1 VRTATCTR
9 GLSVVWLVSVVGIV
23 AACDAVVPTSGGTVS
38 ASARSSATSTG
49 GVAQSPRP
57 CSLLS
62 QSTAAQISGDTR
74 VTNQA
79 RDLLD
84 IASGYIA
91 CIFADTR
98 DEADR
103 VEVQIKRVSGGVGP
117 STLREAAM
125 FFSLGEPVQPF
136 QAFSVVGVGDDAV
149 GETIPGVAFIVF
161 ARGDLLVYVG
171 AGSTTMSAAALR
183 AGVTNLATKIAAAV

>member
-1 VRTATCTR
+1 M
-9 GLSVVWLVSVVGIV
+9 
-23 AACDAVVPTSGGTVS
+23 
-38 ASARSSATSTG
+38 
-49 GVAQSPRP
+49 
-57 CSLLS
+57 
-62 QSTAAQISGDTR
+62 DT
-74 VTNQA
+74 
-79 RDLLD
+79 
-84 IASGYIA
+84 ASGYTA

-103 VEVQIKRVSGGVGP
+103 VEVQITRVSGGVGP

-171 AGSTTMSAAALR
+171 AGSTSMSAAALR
-183 AGVTNLATKIAAAV
+183 TGVTNLATTIAADL

>member
-1 VRTATCTR
+1 
-9 GLSVVWLVSVVGIV
+9 
-23 AACDAVVPTSGGTVS
+23 
-38 ASARSSATSTG
+38 
-49 GVAQSPRP
+49 
-57 CSLLS
+57 LLS
-62 QSTAAQISGDTR
+62 QSTAAQISGDSR

-79 RDLLD
+79 RDLVD
-84 IASGYIA
+84 TESGYTA

-103 VEVQIKRVSGGVGP
+103 VEVQIKRVSAGVDA
-117 STLREAAM
+117 SSLREAAT

-171 AGSTTMSAAALR
+171 AGSTSMSAAALR
-183 AGVTNLATKIAAAV
+183 TGVTNLAATIAAAL

>member
-1 VRTATCTR
+1 M
-9 GLSVVWLVSVVGIV
+9 
-23 AACDAVVPTSGGTVS
+23 
-38 ASARSSATSTG
+38 
-49 GVAQSPRP
+49 
-57 CSLLS
+57 
-62 QSTAAQISGDTR
+62 SGDTR
-74 VTNQA
+74 LTNQA
-79 RDLLD
+79 RDLVD
-84 IASGYIA
+84 TASGYTA

-136 QAFSVVGVGDDAV
+136 QSLSVVGVGDDAV

-161 ARGDLLVYVG
+161 ARGDVLVYVG
-171 AGSTTMSAAALR
+171 AGSTSMSAAALR
-183 AGVTNLATKIAAAV
+183 TGVTNLATTIAADL